1 MRSLFVQLWAAFL
14 LVVAL
19 TFGASMGGVYLMAV
33 ERAAGLDSNVFPQT
47 IAQSAQQ
54 VLSARGPDGIA
65 SWTISQNHERPELQI
80 YFVDSRGRE
89 MLNRKVRGRPL
100 PGSTGMLPPVVR
112 APDGTT
118 YRMLVRRTSN
128 LVFDF
133 WDVFFR
139 PWMVLGLTLMISAL
153 GSAWLAWEMSRPVRR
168 LRLGVRAVAA
178 GNLNVDIGGRLARR
192 RDELGGL
199 ARDFG
204 QMTKDL
210 RAHIAAREEL
220 LRDVSHELRSPLA
233 RLRLAADLACSGR
246 GDRKRLFDRIEREV
260 ERIDAMI
267 GQILHFSRVGAG
279 RPLGQ
284 DQVELAQ
291 LLEEIVEDAQI
302 EADNRGV
309 AIRLVAD
316 NPGHARG
323 DRSKLRSAIENVLR
337 NALRHA
343 PPGSEVVARLERV
356 SDGIRIEVRD
366 KGPGVQIADADW
378 IFEPF
383 HRGDGSEGTGL
394 GLAITRRIMELHGG
408 HACAANGA
416 DGGLCVELRLPG
428 ASCDSSD

>member
-1 MRSLFVQLWAAFL
+1 MRSLFVRLWVAFL

-19 TFGASMGGVYLMAV
+19 TFAASMGGIYLMAV
-33 ERAAGLDSNVFPQT
+33 ERAAGLNSNVFPQA
-47 IAQSAQQ
+47 IAKSAQQ

-65 SWTISQNHERPELQI
+65 GWTISQNHERPELQI
-80 YFVDSRGRE
+80 YFVDPGGRE
-89 MLNRKVRGRPL
+89 MLNRNVRGQPL
-100 PGSTGMLPPVVR
+100 PGSAGMLAPVVR
-112 APDGTT
+112 APDGTA

-168 LRLGVRAVAA
+168 LRAGVRAVAA
-178 GNLNVDIGGRLARR
+178 GDLETDIGGRLARR

-267 GQILHFSRVGAG
+267 GQILHFSRIGAS
-279 RPLGQ
+279 RPLAH
-284 DQVELAQ
+284 DEVELAQ

-302 EADNRGV
+302 EADDRGI
-309 AIRLVAD
+309 AIRLVTD
-316 NPGHARG
+316 DPGHVRG
-323 DRSKLRSAIENVLR
+323 DRSKFRSAIENVLR
-337 NALRHA
+337 NALRHS
-343 PPGSEVVARLERV
+343 PQGSEVAVRLERA
-356 SDGIRIEVRD
+356 SDAIRIEVRD
-366 KGPGVQIADADW
+366 QGPGLQTADADW

-383 HRGDGSEGTGL
+383 QRGDGSEGAGL

-408 HACAANGA
+408 HTCAANVA
-416 DGGLCVELRLPG
+416 DGGLCVELRLPH
-428 ASCDSSD
+428 SV